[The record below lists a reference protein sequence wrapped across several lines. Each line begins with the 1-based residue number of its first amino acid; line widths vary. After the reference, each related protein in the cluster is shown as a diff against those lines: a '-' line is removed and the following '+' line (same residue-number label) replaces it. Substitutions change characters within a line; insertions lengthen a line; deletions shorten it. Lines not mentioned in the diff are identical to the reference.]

1 MTVSSQHALHMA
13 GYGEYMKYF
22 MFLSEV
28 KHLLMSNV
36 QLCLIFERVSVTLK
50 YNLKYNEVYLK

>member
-1 MTVSSQHALHMA
+1 
-13 GYGEYMKYF
+13 

-36 QLCLIFERVSVTLK
+36 QLCLIFERFYVTLK
-50 YNLKYNEVYLK
+50 FPLHRVGYGYDSFKAFSLVQ